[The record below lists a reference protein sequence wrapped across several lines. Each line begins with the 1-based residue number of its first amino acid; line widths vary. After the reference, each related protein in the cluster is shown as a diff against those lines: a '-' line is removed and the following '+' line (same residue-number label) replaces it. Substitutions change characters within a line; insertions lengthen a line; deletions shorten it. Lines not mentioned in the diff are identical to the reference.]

1 MVKSYILQERDGS
14 MLYSDALIVDS
25 PEALKIVDHPIRMQ
39 ILELLAKK
47 PMYPAELAKE
57 MKMHEQK
64 IYYHIKQM
72 MNSGILDVVG
82 REEIRGTV
90 AKKLSPK
97 QLNFALTMSKEWK
110 PLASLIKKKDDT
122 TLNFLKPFIQNN
134 RLNASIVVGSPD
146 PHGPHKAR
154 ARDGHYAIDLGL
166 FLGGLC
172 SMDEN
177 FSTKLDVDI
186 DLKESRNL
194 ILVGGPVTNHVVSKI
209 NDFLPAKFSDKKPW
223 GIITKK
229 ATYTEE
235 SIGMISRLPN
245 PYNPE
250 YFVLVLSGIRFI
262 GTKAAVFAFTRNT
275 GQVIHRFT
283 GQKEFHA
290 IVQGFDLDGD
300 GKIDSVEILE

>member
-1 MVKSYILQERDGS
+1 LQELGQLPPVERMNQDRPLS
-14 MLYSDALIVDS
+14 MLHPFYKGPHFVGLQMTDKMPLDLPGEERYFPAQFLHPVLAEVPVARFKSLPDQIAGNGLCHQ
-25 PEALKIVDHPIRMQ
+25 DHPDFTRF
-39 ILELLAKK
+39 
-47 PMYPAELAKE
+47 
-57 MKMHEQK
+57 
-64 IYYHIKQM
+64 
-72 MNSGILDVVG
+72 
-82 REEIRGTV
+82 
-90 AKKLSPK
+90 SPRRPGPV
-97 QLNFALTMSKEWK
+97 FDSF
-110 PLASLIKKKDDT
+110 
-122 TLNFLKPFIQNN
+122 LNFLKPFIQNN